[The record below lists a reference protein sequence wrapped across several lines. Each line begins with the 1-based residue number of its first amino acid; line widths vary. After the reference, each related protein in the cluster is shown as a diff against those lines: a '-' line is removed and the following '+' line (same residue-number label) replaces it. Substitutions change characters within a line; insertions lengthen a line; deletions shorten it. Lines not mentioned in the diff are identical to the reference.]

1 MSTTY
6 PIAGQKFPKDN
17 KTTAPYPVKKP
28 SQGNKKTFLFSV
40 ESFDILINNSI
51 RDKLTLTRWERIKGL
66 FENTANYYVTGSDFA
81 FVAQLC
87 QKVTGK
93 NSVFYIKS
101 YAGVPH
107 IVVSGSSALQLRLTN
122 IGSNLPN
129 PTVIKFA
136 VGSESVMKS
145 IKSGGIIT
153 VVLVTAYHVANYFLG
168 DKQTLSKLYGSV
180 ASDIIKIGLS
190 SAIAA
195 GSTKLATLYL
205 GSAVFLSAG
214 PILGI
219 IVVGV
224 LVGQSLNYIDQE
236 FSLTN
241 KLTNA
246 IDTHMDN
253 IAKNEYEKLS
263 LKIHSSVALGRLNG
277 SNL

>member
-6 PIAGQKFPKDN
+6 PISSQKSSNDN
-17 KTTAPYPVKKP
+17 KNATLYPVKRP
-28 SQGNKKTFLFSV
+28 NQGNKKTFLFSV
-40 ESFDILINNSI
+40 ESFDILIKNSI
-51 RDKLTLTRWERIKGL
+51 RDTLTLTRWEQIKGL
-66 FENTANYYVTGSDFA
+66 FENTANYYVTGSDFT

-87 QKVTGK
+87 RKITGK
-93 NSVFYIKS
+93 NSVFYIKN

-107 IVVSGSSALQLRLTN
+107 IVVSGSSALQLRLTS
-122 IGSNLPN
+122 IGSSLPN

-153 VVLVTAYHVANYFLG
+153 VILVTAYRVADYFLG
-168 DKQTLSKLYGSV
+168 DKQTLSKLYGSI

-246 IDTHMDN
+246 IDTHMNN
-253 IAKNEYEKLS
+253 IAKSEYDKLS
-263 LKIHSSVALGRLNG
+263 LKIHSSVALGHLTG
-277 SNL
+277 SNF

>member
-1 MSTTY
+1 
-6 PIAGQKFPKDN
+6 KFPKDN

-28 SQGNKKTFLFSV
+28 NQGNKKTFLFSV

-87 QKVTGK
+87 RKVTGK

-122 IGSNLPN
+122 IGSSLPN

-153 VVLVTAYHVANYFLG
+153 VVLVTAYRVADYFLG

-190 SAIAA
+190 SSIAA
-195 GSTKLATLYL
+195 GSAKLATLYL

-277 SNL
+277 SNF

>member
-1 MSTTY
+1 
-6 PIAGQKFPKDN
+6 
-17 KTTAPYPVKKP
+17 
-28 SQGNKKTFLFSV
+28 
-40 ESFDILINNSI
+40 
-51 RDKLTLTRWERIKGL
+51 
-66 FENTANYYVTGSDFA
+66 
-81 FVAQLC
+81 
-87 QKVTGK
+87 
-93 NSVFYIKS
+93 
-101 YAGVPH
+101 
-107 IVVSGSSALQLRLTN
+107 
-122 IGSNLPN
+122 
-129 PTVIKFA
+129 
-136 VGSESVMKS
+136 MKS

-153 VVLVTAYHVANYFLG
+153 VVLVTAYRVADYFLG

-190 SAIAA
+190 SSIAA
-195 GSTKLATLYL
+195 GSAKLATLYL

-246 IDTHMDN
+246 IDTHMEN

-277 SNL
+277 SNF